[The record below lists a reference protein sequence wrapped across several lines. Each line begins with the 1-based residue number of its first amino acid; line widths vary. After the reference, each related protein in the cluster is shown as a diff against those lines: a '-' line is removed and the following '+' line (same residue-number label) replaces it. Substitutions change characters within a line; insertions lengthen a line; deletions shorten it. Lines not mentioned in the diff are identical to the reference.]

1 MLLRTSTF
9 LALAVVS
16 SIAVVAC
23 GDGAEGP
30 GQADVPGQPGSADGA
45 TSSQPGGGSNAGS
58 GSDLPSVS
66 ERKIVRNST
75 IDIAVEN
82 ISDAVRKVDEIASAA
97 QGYTSASTV
106 EAGSDPSDG
115 DESDDTASVTIR
127 VPASS
132 YPSVMNQLRDIAKRV
147 LSENSQSSEVTDE
160 YTDLQAR
167 LRNLTAT
174 ENSYIELLS
183 KAQNV
188 TDILAIQEKL
198 DPVRGEIEQVQ
209 GRINVLNDLTDLAT
223 ITVRLQPPTA
233 APSDRNWVEDAWH
246 AGWSA
251 SGVVL
256 FIVGSGVII
265 GAVLLLWIVPLGLLG
280 LAGWRLLGR
289 RLTGFYSRLKTGFD
303 NESRSKPEAP

>member
-1 MLLRTSTF
+1 MVERYAGRAHTAAHRMLLRTSTL
-9 LALAVVS
+9 LAIAVIS

-23 GDGAEGP
+23 GGDAEGP
-30 GQADVPGQPGSADGA
+30 VQPANKDGTTSLQPGV
-45 TSSQPGGGSNAGS
+45 GSNAGS

-75 IDIAVEN
+75 LDIAVDN
-82 ISDAVRKVDEIASAA
+82 ISAAVRKVDEIAAAA

-106 EAGSDPSDG
+106 DAGSDPSDG
-115 DESDDTASVTIR
+115 DGSDETASVTIR

-132 YPSVMNQLRDIAKRV
+132 YSSVMNQLRDIAKRV
-147 LSENSQSSEVTDE
+147 VSENSQTSEVTDE

-174 ENSYIELLS
+174 ENSYIELLN

-198 DPVRGEIEQVQ
+198 DPVRGQIEQAQ

-223 ITVRLQPPTA
+223 ITVRLQSPAA
-233 APSDRNWVEDAWH
+233 APSDRNWVEDAWY
-246 AGWSA
+246 AGWFA

-265 GAVLLLWIVPLGLLG
+265 GAVLLLWIVPLSLLG

-289 RLTGFYSRLKTGFD
+289 RLTAFYSRLKTGL
-303 NESRSKPEAP
+303 